1 MALGH
6 PGTSA
11 TQSWQAQLVAGSRLG
26 AFAQDWVELPAQ
38 QQVGAIVKKMGHEPP
53 KGQTE
58 EQSRLSQR
66 SGSELS
72 EGWLGQGGPD
82 VPCILESQVGQ
93 PPLKVPSSLCPVVSR
108 VSSDLGFGAW
118 QLVWTRSRP
127 CLIA

>member
-1 MALGH
+1 MVALGH

-11 TQSWQAQLVAGSRLG
+11 TQSWQALLVAGSRLG
-26 AFAQDWVELPAQ
+26 GAPGPAAG
-38 QQVGAIVKKMGHEPP
+38 GAIVKKMGHEPP

-72 EGWLGQGGPD
+72 EGWLGQGGLD
-82 VPCILESQVGQ
+82 VPCILESQMGQ
-93 PPLKVPSSLCPVVSR
+93 PPLKVPSSPVVSR

-127 CLIA
+127 CLVA